1 MCTALTFKTK
11 DFYFGRNL
19 DYTYSY
25 GESVTVMPRAF
36 PLILRSGETLNRHF
50 AVIGMAHVRQN
61 FPLFYDGMNEKGL
74 CMAGLN
80 FVGNAVYGKKAENKN
95 NIAQFEFLPW
105 VLSACDSVD
114 SALKTLKNVNIT
126 DEPFEKRMPAASLHY
141 LLADKGRCVVIEPV
155 KSGLKVY
162 ENPVGVLA
170 NNPPFNEQIRH
181 LGAFR
186 ALSPKTPK
194 NTFSDSY
201 LLPVYSRGMGTIG
214 LPGDLTSPSR
224 FVRAAF
230 VRAHTVCGKGE
241 AESVSSFFHILGA
254 AEQQKGCCIAEDGKE
269 EYTIY
274 SSCCNA
280 DKGIYYY
287 KTYASQRI
295 CAVGLNNE
303 DLDGEKLICYPLH
316 SEMHV
321 FYQN

>member
-95 NIAQFEFLPW
+95 NITQFEFLPW
-105 VLSACDSVD
+105 VLSVFDSVD
-114 SALKTLKNVNIT
+114 DVLKGLKNVNIT

-155 KSGLKVY
+155 KLGLKVY

-186 ALSPKTPK
+186 ALSPKHRKT
-194 NTFSDSY
+194 
-201 LLPVYSRGMGTIG
+201 
-214 LPGDLTSPSR
+214 R
-224 FVRAAF
+224 FPIPICSLFTAEAWARLGFRA
-230 VRAHTVCGKGE
+230 
-241 AESVSSFFHILGA
+241 I
-254 AEQQKGCCIAEDGKE
+254 
-269 EYTIY
+269 
-274 SSCCNA
+274 
-280 DKGIYYY
+280 
-287 KTYASQRI
+287 
-295 CAVGLNNE
+295 
-303 DLDGEKLICYPLH
+303 
-316 SEMHV
+316 
-321 FYQN
+321 